1 MTEAFLRWKRLLL
14 PSSPVSASQAFIS
27 KEGQKEQ
34 RMEPYTL
41 ALILLEQSVNTWS
54 YFHTK
59 KYVQHCKYLLI
70 NRVMSDDRMNQCLSW
85 LNQR

>member
-14 PSSPVSASQAFIS
+14 PSLPSFRLSAQKRGKKSSAWNGIPWQVGIDTARAVSQY
-27 KEGQKEQ
+27 
-34 RMEPYTL
+34 MV
-41 ALILLEQSVNTWS
+41 IL
-54 YFHTK
+54 HTQ

-70 NRVMSDDRMNQCLSW
+70 NKVMSDDRMNQRLSW